1 MGLAIA
7 FNLLGACTD
16 MCHPFVVHDISVKKA
31 GEREINHV
39 ISMGQGSL
47 ELETTQSGQRF
58 VEATMFGIISSDP
71 IGVEVI
77 WSHTIYMSLTPYSC
91 L

>member
-31 GEREINHV
+31 GEKERDKPCNFD
-39 ISMGQGSL
+39 GPG
-47 ELETTQSGQRF
+47 
-58 VEATMFGIISSDP
+58 
-71 IGVEVI
+71 
-77 WSHTIYMSLTPYSC
+77 
-91 L
+91 

>member
-31 GEREINHV
+31 GEREKERERERDKPCNFD
-39 ISMGQGSL
+39 GPG
-47 ELETTQSGQRF
+47 
-58 VEATMFGIISSDP
+58 
-71 IGVEVI
+71 
-77 WSHTIYMSLTPYSC
+77 
-91 L
+91 